1 MMIFHIFD
9 AERKR
14 GRKTEKNDAWLLCL
28 LNNFIRQILP
38 IHFNGG
44 MECKNGNKK
53 MLHNG
58 KNKQLA
64 GCLTIKVVERGWERE
79 KGGIKMFETENIFHS
94 TRETQLFPLPPTRM
108 SKSCEEI

>member
-1 MMIFHIFD
+1 MQNGSG
-9 AERKR
+9 EEQPRKIMP
-14 GRKTEKNDAWLLCL
+14 GFCAFSIILLGKSYQFISMEAW
-28 LNNFIRQILP
+28 NVK
-38 IHFNGG
+38 
-44 MECKNGNKK
+44 METKK
-53 MLHNG
+53 LLHNG

-108 SKSCEEI
+108 SNSCEEI